1 MATKPRAVVRPLA
14 LSDPRSL
21 SHPNHRES
29 WLQLA
34 EEMGRLE
41 AREMIRLQRQGGDND
56 NTPRVSS
63 E

>member
-1 MATKPRAVVRPLA
+1 MTTKPRAVIRPLD

-41 AREMIRLQRQGGDND
+41 AREMIKLQRQGADND
-56 NTPRVSS
+56 NTVRGST